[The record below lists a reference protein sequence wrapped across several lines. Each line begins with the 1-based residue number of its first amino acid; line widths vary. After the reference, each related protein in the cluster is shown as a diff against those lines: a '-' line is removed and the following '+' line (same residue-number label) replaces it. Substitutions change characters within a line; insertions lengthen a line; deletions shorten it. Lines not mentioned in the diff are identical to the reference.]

1 MNEILDW
8 LLGAGFNF
16 PEIVNKYEFFCTL
29 SNQSGGSDQLKY
41 LVKNALWVVWDYSL
55 SSSFVEDTKKSTP
68 PPAQDTVSTMKQKI
82 LLGRVPVWLLFITK
96 ILLRSS

>member
-16 PEIVNKYEFFCTL
+16 PEIDNKYEFFCTL

-41 LVKNALWVVWDYSL
+41 LVKNAL
-55 SSSFVEDTKKSTP
+55 
-68 PPAQDTVSTMKQKI
+68 
-82 LLGRVPVWLLFITK
+82 
-96 ILLRSS
+96 